1 MDKLKGLIFM
11 VVAGLL
17 VFFITRSVYE
27 PEPATEQVN
36 ATVLLER
43 VRPVLKLITVEGD
56 FNEVYSYQSAEALF
70 SWLKDLSPF
79 QKKAMLRLQA
89 KVSVG
94 YDLEG
99 MHLEVDEATH
109 TVHVN
114 GLTKPTILSID
125 HEVDYYDLDAGTFNP
140 FTAADLTRMEAD
152 AKAQIRTKALQ
163 SDLFERAEE
172 QRGAMFNVIRTM
184 VESAGWKFDDGTTPV
199 DGRNRLKS

>member
-1 MDKLKGLIFM
+1 MDKFKGSIVL
-11 VVAGLL
+11 VAVALL
-17 VFFITRSVYE
+17 AFFITRSVYG
-27 PEPATEQVN
+27 PEPATEQVS

-56 FNEVYSYQSAEALF
+56 FNEVYSYHSAEAMF
-70 SWLKDLSPF
+70 SWLKDFSPF

-99 MHLEVDEATH
+99 LHLEADEATH

-114 GLTKPTILSID
+114 GLTRPSILSIEHD
-125 HEVDYYDLDAGTFNP
+125 VDYYDLDAGTFNP
-140 FTAADLTRMEAD
+140 FTAADLTRMEAN

-172 QRGAMFNVIRTM
+172 QRAAMFNVIRTM

-199 DGRNRLKS
+199 DGRSRLKG

>member
-1 MDKLKGLIFM
+1 MNKIKGL
-11 VVAGLL
+11 VVLIAVALL
-17 VFFITRSVYE
+17 VFFITRSAYE
-27 PEPATEQVN
+27 PEPATEQVSSS
-36 ATVLLER
+36 VLLER

-56 FNEVYSYQSAEALF
+56 FNEVYSYHSAEAVF
-70 SWLKDLSPF
+70 SWLKDFSPF
-79 QKKAMLRLQA
+79 QKKAILRLQA

-99 MHLEVDEATH
+99 LHLEVDEATH

-114 GLTKPTILSID
+114 GLTRPTILSMEHD
-125 HEVDYYDLDAGTFNP
+125 VDYYDLDAGTFNP

-184 VESAGWKFDDGTTPV
+184 VESAGWRFDDGTTPV
-199 DGRNRLKS
+199 DGRSRLNG